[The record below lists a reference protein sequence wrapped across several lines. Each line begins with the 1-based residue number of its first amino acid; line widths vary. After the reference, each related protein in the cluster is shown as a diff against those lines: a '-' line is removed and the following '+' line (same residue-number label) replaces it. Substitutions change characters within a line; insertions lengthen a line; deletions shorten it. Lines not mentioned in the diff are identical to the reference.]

1 VKRALVIGATGF
13 VGLNVVDA
21 LQARGV
27 AVRATWRK
35 KSITVFAQKR
45 RPEWRLAE
53 LDDLAAMEDAMR
65 GCDVVFFAAGHYPR
79 YSLDA
84 RAAIARGRA
93 DVRAVCTAAM
103 RAEVPRVIYTS
114 SIGTLDGS
122 VEGPVNEDDR
132 TPEPPLESVYRATK
146 WAMEEE
152 VDVALARGLDV
163 VTILPGACLGPWDV
177 RLGTTGVLVA
187 LLNHALPWWVD
198 GVVNVADVRD
208 VANAHVAAAEMAPR
222 GARYCFGG
230 HATTMRVLFEQMCA
244 RWALPFPAEEL
255 DASSAR
261 ERADAEEREAAP
273 RRGRVPM
280 PRELVDL
287 VTWGR
292 RVDSSR
298 AALELGV
305 VARDHWTTLEDARRW
320 LERMGHVPKTLPNTM
335 PTTVPSTMPTTVP
348 KTMRAS
354 RAEGASDE
362 VDERGRSSATCARD
376 DRGAVGDRRRVGAG

>member
-1 VKRALVIGATGF
+1 
-13 VGLNVVDA
+13 
-21 LQARGV
+21 
-27 AVRATWRK
+27 
-35 KSITVFAQKR
+35 
-45 RPEWRLAE
+45 AE

-79 YSLDA
+79 YSLDG
-84 RAAIARGRA
+84 RAAIERGRA
-93 DVRAVCTAAM
+93 DVRSVCTAAM
-103 RAEVPRVIYTS
+103 RAEVPRVVYTS

-132 TPEPPLESVYRATK
+132 TPEPPVQSVYRATK

-152 VDVALARGLDV
+152 VDFALARGLDV

-208 VANAHVAAAEMAPR
+208 VANAHVAAAAEMAPR

-230 HATTMRVLFEQMCA
+230 HATTMRMLFEEMCA

-255 DASSAR
+255 DA
-261 ERADAEEREAAP
+261 
-273 RRGRVPM
+273 
-280 PRELVDL
+280 RELVDL

-335 PTTVPSTMPTTVP
+335 PTTVPE
-348 KTMRAS
+348 TMRAS
-354 RAEGASDE
+354 RAEGVSDE